1 MKLPKEIINYIYSF
15 DDNQYNKHL
24 HKEFI
29 KELRYVL
36 KYDYYEK
43 EVKTEYYVFVNS
55 NSNEK
60 LLSIYSKYNVDIEIS
75 QFTNHQF
82 LQYFLPY
89 RPNLILKRKVIR
101 IYERTKRKKNYLLN
115 LLYLF

>member
-1 MKLPKEIINYIYSF
+1 MKIPKEIINYIYSF

-24 HKEFI
+24 YKECI
-29 KELRYVL
+29 KELKCVL

-43 EVKTEYYVFVNS
+43 EVKTEHYVFVNS
-55 NSNEK
+55 NDK
-60 LLSIYSKYNVDIEIS
+60 LSSIYSKYNVDIEIS
-75 QFTNHQF
+75 KFTNHQF

-101 IYERTKRKKNYLLN
+101 IYEKTKRKKNYLLN

>member
-15 DDNQYNKHL
+15 DDNHYNKHL
-24 HKEFI
+24 HKECI

-43 EVKTEYYVFVNS
+43 EIKTEHYVFVNS
-55 NSNEK
+55 NDK
-60 LLSIYSKYNVDIEIS
+60 LSSIYSKYNVDIEIS

-101 IYERTKRKKNYLLN
+101 IYERTKRKKDYLLN

>member
-1 MKLPKEIINYIYSF
+1 MKLPKEIINYIYFF

-24 HKEFI
+24 HEECI

-43 EVKTEYYVFVNS
+43 EIKNENYIFVNS
-55 NSNEK
+55 NNK
-60 LLSIYSKYNVDIEIS
+60 LSSIYSKYNVDIEIS
-75 QFTNHQF
+75 QFSNHQF

-89 RPNLILKRKVIR
+89 RPNLILKKKIIR
-101 IYERTKRKKNYLLN
+101 IYERKKIKKNYLLN